1 MQTYREQGRTRWAL
15 LSSLSAR
22 LSSTAVP
29 SRVSA
34 SSLGS
39 AASSVSLALSPIS
52 TTGLAYFLHEAMREA
67 RGWRPRG
74 KFQGQG
80 TSRQKRSLSLPLFSR
95 FLGIDTPPR
104 CLPCT
109 HAPRRLADEILQV
122 RPMAFK
128 VA

>member
-22 LSSTAVP
+22 LSSSAVP

-80 TSRQKRSLSLPLFSR
+80 TSRQKRSLSLSL
-95 FLGIDTPPR
+95 LQVPR
-104 CLPCT
+104 HRYTTAILPCT